1 MPVIHPVSRYGWEL
15 IAIFSFGVV
24 FVIVLVL
31 VALTLPSP
39 TEFQQLIFRIVLA
52 LAAAGIGALI
62 PGLLTIRIK
71 NLLRAGGALGV
82 FVVVYFFNPATYV
95 VQSTSNPTD
104 SFTITIVIEQNE
116 NLVTNT
122 YSFPISDIE
131 KKVSGESFF
140 KLLEQLPNVPVDSI
154 KKSTVFRT
162 SDEAIVTEESGNALE
177 NRNTGVLVIPNSVIQ
192 QYKEPH
198 LAFTHIYNQVQ
209 SLK

>member
-1 MPVIHPVSRYGWEL
+1 MSVNNPVSRYGWER

-24 FVIVLVL
+24 FIIVLVL
-31 VALTLPSP
+31 IALMLPNP

-52 LAAAGIGALI
+52 LAAAGVGALV
-62 PGLLTIRIK
+62 PGFLTIRFK

-82 FVVVYFFNPATYV
+82 FIVVYFFNPATYV

-104 SFTITIVIEQNE
+104 LFTITIVFEQNE

-122 YSFPISDIE
+122 YSFPISDI
-131 KKVSGESFF
+131 KKKESGEGFF
-140 KLLEQLPNVPVDSI
+140 ELLEQLPNVPVDSI
-154 KKSTVFRT
+154 EKSTVFRT
-162 SDEAIVTEESGNALE
+162 SDEAIVTEESGNAHE

-192 QYKEPH
+192 LYEEPH
-198 LAFTHIYNQVQ
+198 LAFTHIYSQVQ